1 MRRTGLETA
10 RVSILPSGIRVS
22 NFNRPE
28 TFQGTDMMIS
38 GEVFTFLLD
47 IDDKDNAFLSCNA
60 HKETSFS
67 RK

>member
-1 MRRTGLETA
+1 
-10 RVSILPSGIRVS
+10 
-22 NFNRPE
+22 
-28 TFQGTDMMIS
+28 MMIS